1 MGTTITN
8 PAQAAW
14 GIAMPSLTGA
24 ASGLS
29 LDTGLSF
36 LGADIPA
43 FASGGRVT
51 APTLGLLG
59 EGPDEEGVFPLNDD
73 TYARMAQGIVNARG
87 GTNGSNAPVVNIIN
101 NSSSQVSVKDS
112 HYDSSMRRWILN
124 AVVEDVNN
132 NVDGSATNLKA
143 ALGVR

>member
-1 MGTTITN
+1 MATGRRWTSCWSN
-8 PAQAAW
+8 SSSAPASW
-14 GIAMPSLTGA
+14 TGKYL
-24 ASGLS
+24 SG
-29 LDTGLSF
+29 
-36 LGADIPA
+36 
-43 FASGGRVT
+43 
-51 APTLGLLG
+51 
-59 EGPDEEGVFPLNDD
+59 ELNV
-73 TYARMAQGIVNARG
+73 AVPERRAINKRRALKVVNARG
-87 GTNGSNAPVVNIIN
+87 NTNGGNAPVVNIIN